1 MNVIKQLLKNR
12 EAMIFLVVL
21 LIFLFLCVATPVFF
35 TRPNMLAVL
44 ISMSVEVMIAV
55 AMTNL
60 LISGGFDLSVGST
73 LCFSGLIAA
82 LCWKAAHLPAVL
94 AIIIGITS
102 GALIGLFNGVLVA
115 TIGITPFVATLA
127 SMNIFRGLVYAITQ
141 GKSIA
146 GLPGAFRL
154 LGQHTLAGVQ
164 MPIIFAVILVII
176 GDIVLRKFRFFR
188 QNYYIGGNE
197 KAAQLSG
204 INVTRMKITNYM
216 ITGLFAGFAGV
227 VQAGRLGSAMVT
239 SGEGME
245 MRVLTAVIIGGAS
258 LAGGEGT
265 ILGAFLG
272 SVLMA
277 LVTNAV
283 NILGVNVYWQTFIV
297 GLTLLVAVLIDSFG
311 KLQRI
316 SRQKQLNKNV

>member
-1 MNVIKQLLKNR
+1 MNLLKQLLRKR

-21 LIFLFLCVATPVFF
+21 MIFFFLSLATPFF
-35 TRPNMLAVL
+35 LTRANLLAVL
-44 ISMSVEVMIAV
+44 ISMSVEVIIAV

-60 LISGGFDLSVGST
+60 LISGGFDLSVGSV
-73 LCFSGLIAA
+73 LCFSGLISAIFWRA
-82 LCWKAAHLPAVL
+82 GVPPVL
-94 AIIIGITS
+94 AIIGGVLCGTLV
-102 GALIGLFNGVLVA
+102 GVFNGILVA
-115 TIGITPFVATLA
+115 YIRITPFVATLA
-127 SMNIFRGLVYAITQ
+127 SLNIFRGLVYIITQ

-146 GLPGAFRL
+146 GLPAEYRF
-154 LGQHTLAGVQ
+154 LGQKTIFGVQ
-164 MPIIFAVILVII
+164 MPIIFAIFFVIAGDVIL
-176 GDIVLRKFRFFR
+176 RRFRFFR

-204 INVTRMKITNYM
+204 INVTRMKIINYM
-216 ITGLFAGFAGV
+216 LTGFFAGFAGV

-258 LAGGEGT
+258 LSGGEGT

-272 SVLMA
+272 AILMA
-277 LVTNAV
+277 LVTNGV

-297 GLTLLVAVLIDSFG
+297 GSTLLVAVLIDSFG
-311 KLQRI
+311 KHQRS
-316 SRQKQLNKNV
+316 SRQKITTGA

>member
-1 MNVIKQLLKNR
+1 MNVLKQLLRKR

-21 LIFLFLCVATPVFF
+21 LIFLFLCAATPVFF
-35 TRPNMLAVL
+35 TRPNLLAVL
-44 ISMSVEVMIAV
+44 ISMSVEVIIAV

-60 LISGGFDLSVGST
+60 LISGGFDLSVGSN

-82 LCWKAAHLPAVL
+82 ICWKAGLPPPV
-94 AIIIGITS
+94 AIICGVLS
-102 GALIGLFNGVLVA
+102 GTMVGFFNGVLVA
-115 TIGITPFVATLA
+115 VIGITPFVATLA
-127 SMNIFRGLVYAITQ
+127 SLNIFRGLVYAITQ

-146 GLPGAFRL
+146 GLPGAFRF
-154 LGQHTLAGVQ
+154 LGQKTVMSVQ
-164 MPIIFAVILVII
+164 MPIIFAIVLVLI
-176 GDIVLRKFRFFR
+176 GDIVLRRFRFFR

-204 INVTRMKITNYM
+204 INVQKMKIFNYM
-216 ITGLFAGFAGV
+216 LAGVFAGFAGV

-311 KLQRI
+311 KKQRT
-316 SRQKQLNKNV
+316 SRLKKLAANA

>member
-1 MNVIKQLLKNR
+1 MDALKLLFKKR
-12 EAMIFLVVL
+12 ETMIFLVVM
-21 LIFLFLCVATPVFF
+21 LIFIFLSFATPFF
-35 TRPNMLAVL
+35 LKRANILAIL
-44 ISMSVEVMIAV
+44 ISMSVEVIIAV

-73 LCFSGLIAA
+73 LCFSGLISAI
-82 LCWKAAHLPAVL
+82 LWKAGLPPVI
-94 AIIIGITS
+94 AIIGGIAS
-102 GALIGLFNGVLVA
+102 GMLIGLFNGVLVA
-115 TIGITPFVATLA
+115 IIGITPFVATLA
-127 SMNIFRGLVYAITQ
+127 SLNIFRGLVYAITQ

-146 GLPGAFRL
+146 GLPSAFRVIGQKTL
-154 LGQHTLAGVQ
+154 LGVQ
-164 MPIIFAVILVII
+164 MPILFAIFLVII
-176 GDIVLRKFRFFR
+176 GDIVLRRFRFFR

-197 KAAQLSG
+197 KAARLSG
-204 INVTRMKITNYM
+204 INVTKMKIINYM
-216 ITGLFAGFAGV
+216 LTGLFAGFAGV

-258 LAGGEGT
+258 LSGGEGT

-277 LVTNAV
+277 LVTNGV

-297 GLTLLVAVLIDSFG
+297 GLTLLIAVLIDRFG
-311 KLQRI
+311 KIQRSSKLKI
-316 SRQKQLNKNV
+316 GN